1 MHSASQRGKP
11 AQATLMVVVAVLVD
25 DEGDAQA
32 ASWSWARVQS
42 SLPQPATAAAR
53 STRAARR
60 GVRFIA
66 GQSTRTPPRCAVRDV
81 GPGRA
86 GRGRAPTAPPP
97 RELT

>member
-42 SLPQPATAAAR
+42 SLPQPATAVAR
-53 STRAARR
+53 ITRAARR
-60 GVRFIA
+60 SVRFIA
-66 GQSTRTPPRCAVRDV
+66 GQSTRTPPGCAVR
-81 GPGRA
+81 GGAAARA
-86 GRGRAPTAPPP
+86 RGDGAATASP
-97 RELT
+97 RVS